1 MNTDS
6 ASSNDIP
13 LMPDVDTDTEFEQ
26 DGVPNVV
33 TAEFVL
39 RMLEDNKLNQVQL
52 QSVMEGTNSLL
63 RDTVNRTLES
73 VNHLLRQSGCDHS
86 VIVEELKLDNM
97 SENVFHQFR
106 DQYNQRKY
114 FKEHFSLIMP
124 QKIELPFLPTN
135 FSRRKVGQD
144 QHLFNEKYVFVS
156 LLDQIELLL
165 NIPEICNMINSETT
179 TQFGNFMLYYICM
192 ELKKF

>member
-1 MNTDS
+1 
-6 ASSNDIP
+6 
-13 LMPDVDTDTEFEQ
+13 MPDVDTDTEFEQ
-26 DGVPNVV
+26 DGVPNVA

-73 VNHLLRQSGCDHS
+73 VHHLLRQSGCDHS
-86 VIVEELKLDNM
+86 MIVEQLKLDNM

-135 FSRRKVGQD
+135 FSRRKVGED
-144 QHLFNEKYVFVS
+144 QHLFNEEYVFVS
-156 LLDQIELLL
+156 LLDQIEQML
-165 NIPEICNMINSETT
+165 NIPEICNMINSETN
-179 TQFGNFMLYYICM
+179 TQFGNYMLYDICM